1 MKLVCLLKLTNH
13 GKTLW
18 EGLSI
23 NQMHWELQQLLVCG
37 LRYNCKNPCTSHV
50 TTYTELVIVIPVSTY
65 TGSLRTG
72 SRLEPSVIQGER
84 DEPRVV
90 WWGGSVQSPT
100 RFACGV
106 TTLLLACRISFWP
119 RWESVRRLKTNQW
132 NNAHVALFFQ
142 WMQILQIKE
151 TFYIV
156 VTFVEFNKYSILN
169 WKHIYHISYLHKF
182 QRLFNGC
189 YN

>member
-37 LRYNCKNPCTSHV
+37 LRYNCKNPWTSHI

-90 WWGGSVQSPT
+90 WWGGSVRST
-100 RFACGV
+100 RFARGV
-106 TTLLLACRISFWP
+106 TTLRLARRIFFPSSLGACSQARPRLFCALRCRNIVSYDTEILWLFLAKSIYTEVCIWTDAAAWP
-119 RWESVRRLKTNQW
+119 
-132 NNAHVALFFQ
+132 
-142 WMQILQIKE
+142 
-151 TFYIV
+151 
-156 VTFVEFNKYSILN
+156 TFVLVLELV
-169 WKHIYHISYLHKF
+169 LV
-182 QRLFNGC
+182 L
-189 YN
+189 

>member
-37 LRYNCKNPCTSHV
+37 LRYNCKNPCTSHI

-90 WWGGSVQSPT
+90 WWGGSVRST
-100 RFACGV
+100 RFARGV
-106 TTLLLACRISFWP
+106 TTLRLARRIFFPSSLGACSQAIILVYYRPLVSHFVSLYMLN
-119 RWESVRRLKTNQW
+119 SVLAAVRSVQEK
-132 NNAHVALFFQ
+132 
-142 WMQILQIKE
+142 K
-151 TFYIV
+151 
-156 VTFVEFNKYSILN
+156 KYAS
-169 WKHIYHISYLHKF
+169 
-182 QRLFNGC
+182 
-189 YN
+189 